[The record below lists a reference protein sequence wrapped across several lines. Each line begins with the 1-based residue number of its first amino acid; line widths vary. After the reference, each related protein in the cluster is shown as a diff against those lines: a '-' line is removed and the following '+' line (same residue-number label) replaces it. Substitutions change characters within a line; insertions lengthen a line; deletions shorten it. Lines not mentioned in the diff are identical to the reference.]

1 MWQLFSCILE
11 HSATTLLLSS
21 NTHPRELY
29 FFWVF
34 VCISSLRLLSI
45 WFFFLHESQIHAKE
59 FLSFLGSKYAQLQC
73 TLHSG
78 SFFFFKKLLKYKKC
92 QELFCHFLSFFFWN
106 RNQNGQKI
114 FCKNFQDNLHHFD
127 KKCLYMWDRH
137 MYNCTSSQSGMHI
150 VMLIAFLDTWFLLFM
165 GKPYGHLEYV

>member
-92 QELFCHFLSFFFWN
+92 QELFCHFLSFFFEIGIKMGRKSFAKISKIICTILIKN
-106 RNQNGQKI
+106 ASICGIGICTIVQVLNQGCI
-114 FCKNFQDNLHHFD
+114 
-127 KKCLYMWDRH
+127 
-137 MYNCTSSQSGMHI
+137 SSCSLPFWTHDSFYLWENPM
-150 VMLIAFLDTWFLLFM
+150 DT
-165 GKPYGHLEYV
+165 